1 MIARYRQVATHVCG
15 TTNVYADLGYRAPE
29 SMRVRAELVSRIADL
44 LAEKGMMEPE
54 AANLLSIPE
63 PKLYKMLRGQ
73 FRSVSLHKL
82 TKCLTQLG
90 QEARTIVRPKS
101 DKTLV

>member
-1 MIARYRQVATHVCG
+1 MTEA
-15 TTNVYADLGYRAPE
+15 
-29 SMRVRAELVSRIADL
+29 
-44 LAEKGMMEPE
+44 E

-63 PKLYKMLRGQ
+63 SKLYKMLRGQ
-73 FRSVSLHKL
+73 FRSVSTHKL
-82 TKCLTQLG
+82 TECLTQLG

>member
-1 MIARYRQVATHVCG
+1 VIARYRQVATHVCG

-44 LAEKGMMEPE
+44 LAEKGMTEPE
-54 AANLLSIPE
+54 AANFLSIPE
-63 PKLYKMLRGQ
+63 PEFYKMLRG
-73 FRSVSLHKL
+73 SVSLHKL
-82 TKCLTQLG
+82 TECLTQLG